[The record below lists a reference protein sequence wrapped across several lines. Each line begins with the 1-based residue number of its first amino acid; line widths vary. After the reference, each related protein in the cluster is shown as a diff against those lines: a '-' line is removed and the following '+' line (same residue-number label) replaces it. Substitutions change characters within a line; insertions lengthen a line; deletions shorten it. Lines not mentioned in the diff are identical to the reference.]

1 MSDQDMAKLCAT
13 TVAEVLKKLSV
24 EGSKMENHAG
34 HGIKH
39 VVPMLKKDELDDYLA
54 WSDAMQGLILATDC
68 SPAIDA
74 KKVQYILSILRNH
87 DDLLGLN
94 PSDTAEAEILNV
106 MAKNDK
112 VMGYINSGLTLIQ
125 HRNCVSGAKS
135 IEFPYGIAYIALKEL
150 REYFIPAGTMT
161 KAGLKKMLRQVSMK
175 GNRDPKNLERELI
188 RVRSMFI
195 EAGFNIEESDL
206 VDQAMIALPGSE
218 YADAIIAAH
227 RNATIPGEPTLKE
240 IIQAARDKFEFSNK
254 DIPKRDNNKSSE
266 VTLSSFEG
274 NCFHC
279 GEQGHKASDCPEKG
293 DSGSN
298 FKGKC
303 NSCGKMGHKA
313 EKCWEKEENADKRP
327 KGWVSC
333 KEKNEAN
340 GSNKKE
346 VGASNVEFVL

>member
-24 EGSKMENHAG
+24 EGNKMENHASN
-34 HGIKH
+34 GIKH
-39 VVPMLKKDELDDYLA
+39 MIPMLKKDELDDYLA
-54 WSDAMQGLILATDC
+54 WSDAMQGLILATGC
-68 SPAIDA
+68 SAAIDA
-74 KKVQYILSILRNH
+74 KKMQDILSVLKNH
-87 DDLLGLN
+87 DDLSGLDPN
-94 PSDTAEAEILNV
+94 DTVKAEILNV
-106 MAKNDK
+106 MAKNDM

-135 IEFPYGIAYIALKEL
+135 IEFPYGIAYMALNEL

-161 KAGLKKMLRQVSMK
+161 KAGLKKMLRQVNMK
-175 GNRDPKNLERELI
+175 GNRDPKNLGRELI

-195 EAGFNIEESDL
+195 EAGFKIEESDL
-206 VDQAMIALPGSE
+206 VDQALIALPGSE

-227 RNATIPGEPTLKE
+227 RNAMTPGEPTLKE

-254 DIPKRDNNKSSE
+254 DIPKSNKTSE

-279 GEQGHKASDCPEKG
+279 GEQGHRASDCPEKG
-293 DSGSN
+293 NSGSN

-303 NSCGKMGHKA
+303 NSCGKLGHKA

-327 KGWVSC
+327 EGWVSC
-333 KEKNEAN
+333 KKKNEAN
-340 GSNKKE
+340 GSKD
-346 VGASNVEFVL
+346 VGAASIEFVL